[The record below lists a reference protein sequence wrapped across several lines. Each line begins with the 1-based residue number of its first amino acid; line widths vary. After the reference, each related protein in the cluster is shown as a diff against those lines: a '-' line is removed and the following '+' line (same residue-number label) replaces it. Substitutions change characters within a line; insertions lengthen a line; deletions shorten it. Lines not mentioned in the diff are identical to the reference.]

1 MSDGIL
7 VTWTLDSDVRDSF
20 DSEKLF
26 VIKCDVG
33 GGEYDDDLD
42 ELYDT
47 DSFLLFAN
55 SFISISTNLLL
66 VFVVKWAEFG
76 LFSCLLVVYIDIS
89 RLF

>member
-1 MSDGIL
+1 
-7 VTWTLDSDVRDSF
+7 
-20 DSEKLF
+20 LF

-55 SFISISTNLLL
+55 SFISISANLLL
-66 VFVVKWAEFG
+66 VFVVK
-76 LFSCLLVVYIDIS
+76 
-89 RLF
+89 